1 MTILP
6 SPRRAVRFGIA
17 FVVLVVSACS
27 GGDGGTAPPKPA
39 SVQGVSATV
48 PTATVG
54 TALATAPTF
63 TVKDAGG
70 NTLAGIAVSVV
81 VSGGGGSLVGAPT
94 RSAAGATPV
103 GTWTLGT
110 TAGANTLTVSVS
122 GVTPLTITAT
132 GTPGA
137 PSKMVVT
144 GGNSQSALAGAEV
157 ALPLGAAVQDQF
169 SNGIPNIQV
178 TFQST
183 TGGGS
188 VTPATMTTNGSGV
201 ATGAIWR
208 LGNKGGPQTAT
219 ASANGLATSFSA
231 TIQSSYPLELRFFG
245 PPMSAEAL
253 LAFTNAANRI
263 RAAII
268 NEVSSFT
275 LTNLDLT
282 EFCSTNGLTGTLNET
297 TRGVIIYA
305 AVVPIDGVGR
315 VLANAGPCAARG
327 SNKLPFLGRMQFDEA
342 DIQNYINSGR
352 FESVVLHEMNHV
364 VGLGTVWDLKGLLS
378 APAYT
383 YDVNDNPVATGS
395 LNPRFIG
402 AMAIANCLAA
412 GGGANHCTVGT
423 GVAVELCNGAGTADS
438 HWRELF
444 RADCNATPSAAFDT
458 ELMTGFA
465 ESTPNMPWSTVSI
478 GSFQDLGYTVNL
490 LAADTYFVPSLLAMA
505 RLSLQAEA
513 VTDGPRE
520 IVQRPKF
527 EVSNSGRVTL
537 INRERKK

>member
-1 MTILP
+1 MTIAP
-6 SPRRAVRFGIA
+6 SPLRAVRLCTA
-17 FVVLVVSACS
+17 FAALVVSACS

-39 SVQGVSATV
+39 SVQAVSATIS
-48 PTATVG
+48 TATVG
-54 TALATAPTF
+54 AALATSPTF

-70 NTLAGIAVSVV
+70 SMLGGITVSVV
-81 VSGGGGSLVGAPT
+81 VSSGGGSLVGAPT
-94 RSAAGATPV
+94 KSAAGATPV

-110 TAGANTLTVSVS
+110 TAGPNTLTVNVS
-122 GVTPLTITAT
+122 GVPPLTITAT

-144 GGNSQSALAGAEV
+144 GGNSQTALAGAQV
-157 ALPLGAAVQDQF
+157 AIPLEAAVQDQF

-201 ATGAIWR
+201 ATGAVWR

-219 ASANGLATSFSA
+219 ASANGLATSFTA
-231 TIQSSYPLELRFFG
+231 TIQTSFPLDLRFFG

-268 NEVSSFT
+268 SPVNSVLVQDIDISR
-275 LTNLDLT
+275 
-282 EFCSTNGLTGTLNET
+282 CGINGLTGILNESPS
-297 TRGVIIYA
+297 RGVIIYA
-305 AVVPIDGVGR
+305 AVAAIDGPGKI
-315 VLANAGPCAARG
+315 LAQAGPCFQRDV
-327 SNKLPFLGRMQFDEA
+327 SKLPVIGVMQFDEA

-352 FESVVLHEMNHV
+352 FEAVVLHEMNHV
-364 VGLGTVWDLKGLLS
+364 VGFGTIWGPFDKNLLTN
-378 APAYT
+378 PAF
-383 YDVNDNPVATGS
+383 DANEVATGS
-395 LNPRFIG
+395 LNPRFTG
-402 AMAIANCLAA
+402 AVAIANCLAA
-412 GGGANHCTVGT
+412 GGTANHCTVAT
-423 GVAVELCNGAGTADS
+423 GVAVEMCGGGGTADG
-438 HWRELF
+438 HWRELL

-465 ESTPNMPWSTVSI
+465 ESTPNMPWSTMSI

-505 RLSLQAEA
+505 RMSLQAEA
-513 VTDGPRE
+513 ATDGARE
-520 IVQRPKF
+520 IVHRAKF
-527 EVSNSGRVTL
+527 EVSSGGRVT
-537 INRERKK
+537 IIKREKK